1 MKRRLPASN
10 IGHATIEV
18 DEQNHHERL
27 SLKNID
33 KGLGVTV
40 PVTDP
45 L

>member
-1 MKRRLPASN
+1 MERRFPASN
-10 IGHATIEV
+10 IGHATNEV

-33 KGLGVTV
+33 TGLGFTV
-40 PVTDP
+40 PATEP